1 MVRTPASLRFRPPDR
16 GIAGRHLP
24 IYSNAP
30 VIFLTSSPAFF
41 SACVASIAAIWLS
54 GACPASAQGTVTF
67 ESLLSEMVDLEA
79 VARFPSP
86 QYEAKQASTYN
97 RLSTARDQADQG
109 TGGWFA
115 DSDGLG
121 YIRTEQRDGQT
132 EWVVMEHSGPGA
144 ITRFW
149 TPFFYKDFGN
159 RTGPKV
165 RIYLDGATTPVIDQN
180 LIELLTNLNWS
191 TAEYGSKPSPQNSV
205 SLPAPFSNFTA
216 RAGVLHFPIPF
227 AQSCKVTLSGGPFYD
242 IISYRA
248 YPPGTS
254 VETFTA
260 AKFQSPLLA
269 TVGAALTNPPASSD
283 PQIQQS
289 GTVAANQGE
298 LALDLPA
305 GARAVTELEIDL
317 DEAAVAA
324 NPALLRNL
332 VLSATFD
339 GTETVWCPVGDF
351 FNSADRANNVATL
364 ARVSTATDGK
374 FVCRWRMPYQTGG
387 RVRLLNC
394 GTASA
399 SAVLKIRTASWQWDA
414 RSMHFH
420 ARWRPDF
427 ISPGTPFHDW
437 NFVDVAGK
445 GVLVGDVWTVLNL
458 TNGWWGEG
466 DEKIYVDDEY
476 AVAKFPG
483 NFGTG
488 TEDYYGWAGGV
499 VPTRTDEFA
508 TPFEANAQ
516 VGSTA
521 ANSPKGFNICTRTR
535 MLDAMPFNSRLVFDM
550 EASPGTDQRNS
561 WNLLMYSAATFYYA
575 IPGSTHNRPALP
587 ARAAQ
592 SITSLESLQAE
603 SDRIRNGG
611 GSISLPNAVEAEA
624 LAPATASP
632 GIATTVETPALGED
646 PDHLVSAGSYRNLP
660 FTAAGQFVEFRLT
673 EQFNPRMLALYLTTM
688 PGAGKADVWVNGRK
702 VAGGVDASSPTLGR
716 KVLKLGYVK
725 PVDPAFA
732 VRVVAAA
739 GSTGHAVALDAF
751 TAAEP
756 KPISSGER
764 RWRLGEDDPGA
775 VANASAGDGTRDGSG
790 NLTLA
795 ASGTVTYRPDSAVAG
810 GTLSI
815 EFGGAGHLTAQGAP
829 LYDGIDL
836 SDFELAFRAKPTGGT
851 SFHVPVALGRYGSGS
866 CFVYHAGGSW
876 RFHINGTGD
885 VIIGPANS
893 VKMNQWQQVRLIRR
907 NGATRLEVDGVE
919 LGTTAAFVTP
929 SADLTFGA
937 AKNGSGNPDGRFI
950 GLLDEIVFTSGTA
963 GYAAF
968 VRTRL
973 PQAAPAET
981 QPAADPDGDGAANA
995 LEYLL
1000 GTDPAS
1006 AASVPVARISA
1017 DAAYSPPMFRFLLDD
1032 DARSVLYWEIET
1044 SADLVNWAVAARQPL
1059 FDGPLG
1065 EAVAVE
1071 AGPGLEQRG
1080 FARLVLPE
1088 NGIAAQ

>member
-1 MVRTPASLRFRPPDR
+1 MRSIFSQSRFLHS
-16 GIAGRHLP
+16 GILA
-24 IYSNAP
+24 
-30 VIFLTSSPAFF
+30 
-41 SACVASIAAIWLS
+41 IAALWWS
-54 GACPASAQGTVTF
+54 GIGPASAQGTVTF
-67 ESLLSEMVDLEA
+67 ETLLAEMADLDSL
-79 VARFPSP
+79 ARFPSP
-86 QYEAKQASTYN
+86 EYAGKQASTYN
-97 RLSTARDQADQG
+97 RQSTARDQPDQG

-144 ITRFW
+144 LTRFW

-191 TAEYGSKPSPQNSV
+191 TAEYGSKPAPQNSL

-216 RAGVLHFPIPF
+216 RAGVLHFPVPF

-242 IISYRA
+242 IVSYRA

-269 TVGAALTNPPASSD
+269 TVGAALTNPPPSAD
-283 PQIQQS
+283 PQLQQS
-289 GTVAANQGE
+289 GTVPPNQGE
-298 LALDLPA
+298 LALDLPT
-305 GARAVTELEIDL
+305 GPRAVTELEIDL

-324 NPALLRNL
+324 NPALLRSL
-332 VLSATFD
+332 VVSATFD

-364 ARVSTATDGK
+364 ARTSTAADGR
-374 FVCRWRMPYQTGG
+374 FVCRWRMPYQTSG

-399 SAVLKIRTASWQWDA
+399 AAVLKVRTASWQWDS

-437 NFVDVAGK
+437 NFVDVTGK

-476 AVAKFPG
+476 TVGKFPG

-521 ANSPKGFNICTRTR
+521 VNSPKGFNICTRTR
-535 MLDAMPFNSRLVFDM
+535 MLDAMPFNTRLVFDM
-550 EASPGTDQRNS
+550 EASPGTDQRNA
-561 WNLLMYSAATFYYA
+561 WDLLMYSAATFYYA
-575 IPGSTHNRPALP
+575 VPGSTHNRPALP

-592 SITSLESLQAE
+592 AITSLESLQAE
-603 SDRIRNGG
+603 SDRIRTGG
-611 GSISLPNAVEAEA
+611 GSINLPNAVEAEA
-624 LAPATASP
+624 VTPSAASA
-632 GIATTVETPALGED
+632 GIAASIVTPTLGED
-646 PDHLVSAGSYRNLP
+646 PDRLVSAGSYRVLP

-673 EQFNPRMLALYLTTM
+673 EQFNPRMLKVYLTTL
-688 PGAGKADVWVNGRK
+688 PEGGTVEVWVNGAR
-702 VAGGVDASSPTLGR
+702 VLAGVDAGSATLGR
-716 KVLKLGYVK
+716 KELKLGYVK
-725 PVDPAFA
+725 PVDAA
-732 VRVVAAA
+732 ITVRLVAAA
-739 GSTGHAVALDAF
+739 GHPAKSVGVDAF
-751 TAAEP
+751 VASDPNPVSFNE
-756 KPISSGER
+756 K

-775 VANASAGDGTRDGSG
+775 AADSSVGGTREQSG
-790 NLTLA
+790 APALA
-795 ASGTVTYRPDSAVAG
+795 ASGTVIYRSDSAATG
-810 GTLSI
+810 GTLSVG
-815 EFGGAGHLTAQGAP
+815 FGGAGHLTGQGAE
-829 LYDGIDL
+829 LLAGIDL
-836 SDFELAFRAKPTGGT
+836 TDFELAFDAKPTGSP
-851 SFHVPVALGRYGSGS
+851 SFHIPVALGRYGSGS
-866 CFVYHAGGSW
+866 CFIYHADGSW

-885 VIIGPANS
+885 VITGPAGS
-893 VKMNQWQQVRLIRR
+893 VKLNQWQNLRLIRR
-907 NGATRLEVDGVE
+907 AGLSSLSVDGVE
-919 LGTTAAFVTP
+919 LGSSAAFPSP

-937 AKNGSGNPDGRFI
+937 AKNGSGGPDGRFI
-950 GLLDEIVFTSGTA
+950 GLLDNVVFSSGSP
-963 GYAAF
+963 GYATF
-968 VRTRL
+968 VRNRL
-973 PQAAPAET
+973 PQASTANA
-981 QPAADPDGDGAANA
+981 QPAADPDGDGAPNA
-995 LEYLL
+995 LEYML

-1006 AASVPVARISA
+1006 GTSVPVTRISVDAASVPAV
-1017 DAAYSPPMFRFLLDD
+1017 FRFPLGA
-1032 DARSVLYWEIET
+1032 DARSAVYWEIEV
-1044 SADLVNWAVAARQPL
+1044 SGDLANWEVAARQPTYT
-1059 FDGPLG
+1059 GPLG
-1065 EAVAVE
+1065 ETVAVE
-1071 AGPGLEQRG
+1071 AGPGMEQRG